1 VREEQLALI
10 LRRLQA
16 DYPQLAITAE
26 VCGPARIWVARGGDG
41 HHPWL
46 VLSSD
51 LSRFRAALGQ
61 PSRVIRDPNPS
72 ASRGRLTK
80 P

>member
-1 VREEQLALI
+1 MSGDQPALT

-16 DYPQLAITAE
+16 DYPQLTITTDIYGRTQ
-26 VCGPARIWVARGGDG
+26 VWVARGADG

-51 LSRFRAALGQ
+51 LARFRAAL
-61 PSRVIRDPNPS
+61 D
-72 ASRGRLTK
+72 LH
-80 P
+80 

>member
-1 VREEQLALI
+1 MNQDQPSLT

-16 DYPQLAITAE
+16 DYPQMMITAE
-26 VCGPARIWVARGGDG
+26 VCGSTKVWVARGGDG

-51 LSRFRAALGQ
+51 LGRFRAALGQ
-61 PSRVIRDPNPS
+61 SPTEIRDR
-72 ASRGRLTK
+72 SR
-80 P
+80 

>member
-1 VREEQLALI
+1 VSEVQPVLT

-16 DYPQLAITAE
+16 EYPQLTITAE
-26 VCGPARIWVARGGDG
+26 FCGRTRVWVARGGDG

-51 LSRFRAALGQ
+51 LARFRAALGR
-61 PSRVIRDPNPS
+61 P
-72 ASRGRLTK
+72 AMA
-80 P
+80 